1 MKKSPYEEMY
11 YLLASTIVNTE
22 ELLQEVS
29 VTVSNMPDDLKNK
42 AQISAGLLTSQIY
55 AAMEQLSTA
64 LAKAETILL
73 DATDE

>member
-11 YLLASTIVNTE
+11 YLLAGTIVNTE

-29 VTVSNMPDDLKNK
+29 AAVSNMPDDLRNK
-42 AQISAGLLTSQIY
+42 AQISAGLLTSQICI
-55 AAMEQLSTA
+55 AMEQLNTA

-73 DATDE
+73 DAADE